1 MLLYSTDT
9 HILLK
14 CVLWVFP
21 PCAWPAGGVTSAE
34 GGADGVDAEAF
45 GAVAHRRVLEAEA
58 GRAAL
63 RVVGV
68 QVEVTQLT
76 PDGHTRGKM

>member
-1 MLLYSTDT
+1 M
-9 HILLK
+9 
-14 CVLWVFP
+14 
-21 PCAWPAGGVTSAE
+21 
-34 GGADGVDAEAF
+34 DAVAF

-68 QVEVTQLT
+68 QVEVAQLT
-76 PDGHTRGKM
+76 PEEHSTDLSRNIC